1 MADIMNTTV
10 YTKNT
15 VLGFQRFDARMF
27 KSVAWGTH
35 AVFFMLFAIALAVA
49 VYSVTAGGYIL
60 FAISIACMAWLGRRY
75 YFLYIAPARKFDS
88 SSFINLRHEYRF
100 RDSGVTM
107 SINGHEQS
115 FDYNKLLCAY
125 ETNDCFYLYSNKA
138 LALIIDKAG
147 FDKDGSNR
155 LGALLSERL
164 GDKFKIISK

>member
-10 YTKNT
+10 YTKKA
-15 VLGFQRFDARMF
+15 VLDFQRFDARMF

-100 RDSGVTM
+100 RDSGVIM

-115 FDYNKLLCAY
+115 FD
-125 ETNDCFYLYSNKA
+125 FYSNKA
-138 LALIIDKAG
+138 LALIVDKAG

>member
-1 MADIMNTTV
+1 M
-10 YTKNT
+10 
-15 VLGFQRFDARMF
+15 
-27 KSVAWGTH
+27 
-35 AVFFMLFAIALAVA
+35 
-49 VYSVTAGGYIL
+49 
-60 FAISIACMAWLGRRY
+60 SIACMAWLGRRY

-115 FDYNKLLCAY
+115 FDYDKLLCAY

-138 LALIIDKAG
+138 LALIVDKAG

>member
-10 YTKNT
+10 YTKKA
-15 VLGFQRFDARMF
+15 VLDFQRFDARMF

-35 AVFFMLFAIALAVA
+35 TVFFMLFAIALAAA

-60 FAISIACMAWLGRRY
+60 FAMSIACMAWLGRRY

-115 FDYNKLLCAY
+115 YDYDKLLCAY
-125 ETNDCFYLYSNKA
+125 ETNDCIYLYSNKA
-138 LALIIDKAG
+138 LALIVDKAG
-147 FDKDGSNR
+147 FDKDVSNR

>member
-10 YTKNT
+10 YTKKA
-15 VLGFQRFDARMF
+15 VLDFQRFDARMF

-35 AVFFMLFAIALAVA
+35 AVFFMLFAIALAAA

-60 FAISIACMAWLGRRY
+60 FAMSIACMAWLGRRY

-115 FDYNKLLCAY
+115 FDYDKLLCAY

-138 LALIIDKAG
+138 LGLIVDKAG
-147 FDKDGSNR
+147 FDKDGSNK

-164 GDKFKIISK
+164 GNKFKIISK

>member
-10 YTKNT
+10 YTKKA
-15 VLGFQRFDARMF
+15 VLNFQRFDARMF
-27 KSVAWGTH
+27 KSVAWGT
-35 AVFFMLFAIALAVA
+35 LA

-100 RDSGVTM
+100 RNSGVTM

-164 GDKFKIISK
+164 GNKFKIISK